1 MLEKRLSVTSL
12 LTARIS
18 LLLFL
23 AREDLSILKT
33 EDLFVS
39 SKTSNN
45 TSTPRKLN
53 LHFGLVKAL
62 KVPIKE

>member
-12 LTARIS
+12 FTARMA
-18 LLLFL
+18 LLRLL
-23 AREDLSILKT
+23 ARKDLSILRT

-39 SKTSNN
+39 SKASNN

-53 LHFGLVKAL
+53 VIFWTDKIS
-62 KVPIKE
+62 KSSD